1 MQNQGG
7 KHPEK
12 GGVGLPVDKKCSFS
26 HGRGHKAVALSNQ
39 GELCTREVQVF
50 TEWISFLQLLVVG
63 PASLDDCGTL

>member
-12 GGVGLPVDKKCSFS
+12 GGVGLPVGKKCSFS